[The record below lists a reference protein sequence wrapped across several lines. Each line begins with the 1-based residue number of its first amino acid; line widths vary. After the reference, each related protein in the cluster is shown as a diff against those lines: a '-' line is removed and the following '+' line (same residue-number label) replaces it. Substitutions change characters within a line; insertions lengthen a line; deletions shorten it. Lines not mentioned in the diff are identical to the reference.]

1 MRVTRAYGPVG
12 SVNGYT
18 PVCPGFHGCVSLCIT
33 PSPQAAEKEEE
44 DALSDLEKWLA
55 KTGFYPPSEIK
66 MADGGLPQRGYAKRW
81 KTMTWWVWL
90 GGVNRFTRYFFIFQH
105 CGARSLCEQ
114 FFEICGFGTFSISHI
129 AQRIYLC
136 ELSYTTWP
144 PKQITTNHVCFVGW
158 RTATSQVSPGIYGY
172 RFDEDSVVLNKLICF
187 IRLSTFFRHLLVTL
201 SPRGII
207 VKKYIVN
214 HGAIACRICFIGYK
228 PDLHIQIQNS
238 KFKIQHSNWTVDGAR
253 FIAWFFWRRMIPTWA
268 T

>member
-1 MRVTRAYGPVG
+1 MKNDDMM
-12 SVNGYT
+12 S
-18 PVCPGFHGCVSLCIT
+18 
-33 PSPQAAEKEEE
+33 
-44 DALSDLEKWLA
+44 
-55 KTGFYPPSEIK
+55 
-66 MADGGLPQRGYAKRW
+66 
-81 KTMTWWVWL
+81 MTWGCKPIYTIFFSFFNIVGHVPCVNSFLRSAGL
-90 GGVNRFTRYFFIFQH
+90 GLFQFHILHSAFTF
-105 CGARSLCEQ
+105 
-114 FFEICGFGTFSISHI
+114 
-129 AQRIYLC
+129 C

-228 PDLHIQIQNS
+228 PDLHIRIQNS
-238 KFKIQHSNWTVDGAR
+238 KFKIQHSN
-253 FIAWFFWRRMIPTWA
+253 
-268 T
+268 